1 MSDFLHGAR
10 RLHVELDAQAPFF
23 RHIEHVGDALGQ
35 MQRLIGCSHRREHA
49 VFRLVNKVEVAHEV
63 AFHVTLNHGQNA
75 DFRRQR
81 DERALQ
87 RRQTTHKHHEA
98 LGHDHI
104 RMVEDA
110 HDVVE
115 QLRHVHRM
123 RVFGAIA
130 IDQCAEILQKGA
142 VIEALARHVL
152 HAPPLN
158 EQIREPVAI
167 LRDHGLHH
175 FKEQPALVRREFA
188 HHAAIDPH
196 DLAWILLA
204 RSALFIGK
212 RRSHNEIRRM
222 RIGMIEA
229 VFDHLPHE

>member
-1 MSDFLHGAR
+1 
-10 RLHVELDAQAPFF
+10 
-23 RHIEHVGDALGQ
+23 
-35 MQRLIGCSHRREHA
+35 
-49 VFRLVNKVEVAHEV
+49 
-63 AFHVTLNHGQNA
+63 
-75 DFRRQR
+75 
-81 DERALQ
+81 
-87 RRQTTHKHHEA
+87 
-98 LGHDHI
+98 
-104 RMVEDA
+104 MVEDA

-130 IDQCAEILQKGA
+130 IDQCAEVLQKGT
-142 VIEALARHVL
+142 VIKALARHIL

-158 EQIREPVAI
+158 EQIREPMAI

-175 FKEQPALVRREFA
+175 FEEQPALVRRKFT
-188 HHAAIDPH
+188 HHTAIDPH

-204 RSALFIGK
+204 RSALFVRE

-222 RIGMIEA
+222 RISMIEA